1 MQLPFGISYTK
12 GNARDIYELMM
23 NQPIGFDEDIDA
35 SLRQLLTKVRI
46 TSSRAYIAGIT
57 CLQML
62 ERDPSRRA
70 TLAEVK
76 NHPWFSTVYVNF

>member
-1 MQLPFGISYTK
+1 
-12 GNARDIYELMM
+12 M

-46 TSSRAYIAGIT
+46 RSYAYKT
-57 CLQML
+57 CLTYSQML

-76 NHPWFSTVYVNF
+76 SHPWFSTVYVNFSADAVNSY